1 MLYYSNI
8 NIATMKHLNLI
19 TLTCLTVLLSFTF
32 SANAQIK
39 QMFTEK
45 QLPSVEITD
54 LNGSTVNI
62 ADYGKTGKITII
74 NFWATWCGPCKLEL
88 NNIAE
93 LYPDWQDE
101 FDVQL
106 IAVSID
112 DSRNTAKVKT
122 YINGHAW
129 DYTVLLDANQDLK
142 RALNFQAPPF
152 TLLLDKEGTIVSTHT
167 GYKEGDEFVL
177 EDEIKELAEK

>member
-1 MLYYSNI
+1 
-8 NIATMKHLNLI
+8 MKQLSII
-19 TLTCLTVLLSFTF
+19 TLAFSLLLFVSFSTQ
-32 SANAQIK
+32 AQVK

-45 QLPSVEITD
+45 QLPSIEITD
-54 LNGSTVNI
+54 LNGATVNI
-62 ADYGKTGKITII
+62 ADYGKKGKITII

-93 LYPDWQDE
+93 LYPDWQADY
-101 FDVQL
+101 DVQL
-106 IAVSID
+106 IAISID
-112 DSRNTAKVKT
+112 DSRNSAKVKT

-167 GYKEGDEFVL
+167 GYKEGDEYVL
-177 EDEIKELAEK
+177 EDEIKELASK

>member
-1 MLYYSNI
+1 
-8 NIATMKHLNLI
+8 MKQ
-19 TLTCLTVLLSFTF
+19 LSFKILASILIISATF
-32 SANAQIK
+32 AAEAQVK
-39 QMFTEK
+39 KMFTEK
-45 QLPSVEITD
+45 QLPNIEITD
-54 LNGSTVNI
+54 LNGANVNI
-62 ADYGKTGKITII
+62 ADQVKEGQITVI

-101 FDVQL
+101 YDVHL
-106 IAVSID
+106 IAISID

-122 YINGHAW
+122 YINGHSW
-129 DYTVLLDANQDLK
+129 DYTILLDANQDLR
-142 RALNFQAPPF
+142 RALNFQAPPY

-167 GYKEGDEFVL
+167 GYKEGDEYVL

>member
-1 MLYYSNI
+1 
-8 NIATMKHLNLI
+8 MKHLNLI
-19 TLTCLTVLLSFTF
+19 TLTCLTLLLSFTF

-167 GYKEGDEFVL
+167 GYKEGDEYVL